1 MITIDKEE
9 NDSSVMDDRII
20 EGVQTQEINQ
30 EINSNLN
37 IILIKLEIELNVSWD
52 RGFFTLPNQDLIWT
66 ERKVSYI
73 ERLPKC
79 VEELS
84 TKENGHGEIKDIFP
98 IVVTLYREDEVRE
111 LRNGIEA
118 MVVGGFTKNNGS
130 ISMAERTNLAMI
142 MAATGK
148 EVETIINRE
157 GNIIAIG
164 NVVLTFATI
173 MREIGGKT
181 RPEIVLVII
190 TSDESTMKEIRDY
203 QLELKVKS
211 NEGWELVYLFGAAY
225 YYVQSLTIALQNN
238 ETPDTYNGINNVA
251 VYNLNNEVTA
261 LEVLEYMTRIIG
273 PVFVNA
279 QIEDQRSKSDELM
292 IDKKDSEKRVYLYL
306 GKNKIEIND
315 ETLRGLADYMKPN
328 SIRIEDQVLVS
339 NMLPYSTT
347 TYWYYLKGLKKI
359 NYSGSGQGGKSTENY
374 GRGNEGKEREINNGR
389 SKKTRDNTGREARRV
404 EENKIN
410 AGRENVEGGRG
421 NNNNNVR
428 QTGRE
433 KVKSLE

>member
-1 MITIDKEE
+1 MYNWSKKERIEYKNWISAKFKSNEMNKQSEWKKVGSNNIMGGENEFDDSLIISKDQLSIPIFYLNKETETFEVDIIPGTQEVALTLAEIQQIMRGVQVVIVRGRVNGMLLKGLLEIEDCGDKINQIVAAKMVQITNEAKIESRFSKLAFGNIDAVIRDQGPNSLLCFMWKAQWIAFQGIDLTLSVVSKARIIRALIKALKISIDKEG
-9 NDSSVMDDRII
+9 NDSSLMDDRII
-20 EGVQTQEINQ
+20 EGVQNQEINQ

-37 IILIKLEIELNVSWD
+37 IILIKMEIELDVSWD
-52 RGFFTLPNQDLIWT
+52 RGYFTLPNQDIIWT

-73 ERLPKC
+73 ERLPKS

-84 TKENGHGEIKDIFP
+84 TKENSQGEVKDIFQ

-190 TSDESTMKEIRDY
+190 TSDERTMKEIRDY
-203 QLELKVKS
+203 QLELKEKS
-211 NEGWELVYLFGAAY
+211 NEGRELVYLFGAAY
-225 YYVQSLTIALQNN
+225 
-238 ETPDTYNGINNVA
+238 
-251 VYNLNNEVTA
+251 
-261 LEVLEYMTRIIG
+261 
-273 PVFVNA
+273 
-279 QIEDQRSKSDELM
+279 
-292 IDKKDSEKRVYLYL
+292 
-306 GKNKIEIND
+306 
-315 ETLRGLADYMKPN
+315 
-328 SIRIEDQVLVS
+328 
-339 NMLPYSTT
+339 
-347 TYWYYLKGLKKI
+347 
-359 NYSGSGQGGKSTENY
+359 
-374 GRGNEGKEREINNGR
+374 
-389 SKKTRDNTGREARRV
+389 
-404 EENKIN
+404 
-410 AGRENVEGGRG
+410 
-421 NNNNNVR
+421 
-428 QTGRE
+428 
-433 KVKSLE
+433 